1 MMNSANKM
9 NLARGIRWVSLLIP
23 KKTNV
28 KFSSL
33 HVNPGVKS
41 LDLCVQFEVYIDSR
55 KLEMK
60 HGWEGERMIAGSGNI
75 LLQE

>member
-9 NLARGIRWVSLLIP
+9 NLARGIRWVSLLLS

-28 KFSSL
+28 KCSSL

-41 LDLCVQFEVYIDSR
+41 LDLCVQFEVYIESR
-55 KLEMK
+55 KLERK
-60 HGWEGERMIAGSGNI
+60 HGWEAERMITVSGNI